1 METYSVKEPR
11 TFRRNVENFWYY
23 HKWHV
28 LAGILIICIMA
39 VGIHSC
45 VTKER
50 VDLYVLYVVSGSYST
65 QTNEALAQKLEK
77 YADDVDGD
85 GEKNIQIITVAF
97 SETLSRSDQSQSSEL
112 SRFVGQVASGPA
124 LLYLFDDANYDAFDE
139 ASVDILADIST
150 LGESEYLEH
159 YRYNVRANGFLDDVE
174 GFSATDKTYYFGMRI
189 SEGIPEDDSRYP
201 QIAQGESVLRK
212 IIAEYN

>member
-23 HKWHV
+23 HKWHL

-45 VTKER
+45 VTKKD

-65 QTNEALAQKLEK
+65 QTNEALAQKLEN
-77 YADDVDGD
+77 YVDDINGD
-85 GEKNIQIITVAF
+85 GEKNVQIITVAF

-124 LLYLFDDANYDAFDE
+124 ILYLFDDANYDAFDE
-139 ASVDILADIST
+139 ASVDILADISS
-150 LGESEYLEH
+150 LGESEYLE
-159 YRYNVRANGFLDDVE
+159 RDRFDVRNAGFLDDIE
-174 GFSATDKTYYFGMRI
+174 GFSSTEKVYYFGMRI
-189 SEGIPEDDSRYP
+189 SDGIPEDDSRYP
-201 QIAQGESVLRK
+201 QIAQCESVLRK
-212 IIAEYN
+212 IIAEYK